1 VSVLD
6 DVVDSRSVIVCCG
19 SGGVG
24 KTTAAAALAIAA
36 ALRGR
41 RACVVTIDPA
51 RRLADALG
59 TRGIGNE
66 PHEIAGP
73 WPGELHVV
81 MLDAKTTFD
90 ELVGRYARDAEQ
102 TARILENRLY
112 QNLASVLSGTQEYMA
127 TEKLFELHERAD
139 FDLIVVDTPPTRHAL
154 EFLDAPRR
162 VESFLDN
169 RIFRTFVAPGSSYLR
184 VASLAGQLVL
194 RSIARVAGAEIVD
207 DTLAFFAAFQG
218 MEQGFR
224 DRAVRVERL
233 FAEQSTGFVLVATP
247 RHEAIDDARF
257 FVGELDRRHG
267 TIDALVVNRIHPE
280 FGPAPDPGPVT
291 ATAGAVA
298 WAELVANLADLESIA
313 RREAGLLADLV
324 GAVAPAPVVRV
335 PFLDADVH
343 DVEGLLRV
351 VRHLIG

>member
-1 VSVLD
+1 MSVLE

-59 TRGIGNE
+59 TSGIGSE

-90 ELVGRYARDAEQ
+90 ELVGRYARDTEQ
-102 TARILENRLY
+102 ADRILENRLY
-112 QNLASVLSGTQEYMA
+112 RNLASVLSGTQEYMA
-127 TEKLFELHERAD
+127 TEKLFELDESAD
-139 FDLIVVDTPPTRHAL
+139 YDLIVVDTPPTRHAL
-154 EFLDAPRR
+154 DFLDAPRR
-162 VESFLDN
+162 FETFLDN

-218 MEQGFR
+218 LEQGFR
-224 DRAVRVERL
+224 DRAERVERL
-233 FAEQSTGFVLVATP
+233 LAEHSTGFVLVATP
-247 RHEAIDDARF
+247 RRDAIDDAHF
-257 FVGELDRRHG
+257 FVDELDRRHG
-267 TIDALVVNRIHPE
+267 IIDALVVNRIHPE
-280 FGPAPDPGPVT
+280 FGPAPEPGPVT
-291 ATAGAVA
+291 NAAGAAA
-298 WAELVANLADLESIA
+298 WVELVGNLTDLESIA
-313 RREAGLLADLV
+313 RRESGFLADLV

-343 DVEGLLRV
+343 DVEGLLSV